1 MHEAARRLSQQL
13 PSPINGFF
21 NKFGNKLNSSET
33 TVRDAWEESL
43 KEIWGKTALK
53 KGEFEIMKQ
62 FGETLGRHDR
72 VSQQKQIM
80 LTLTHLEREE
90 NEARDRQIRYEKMVK
105 NIGFLTG
112 LLLIILLL

>member
-1 MHEAARRLSQQL
+1 MKRQEGCHNNYHH
-13 PSPINGFF
+13 PSIGFF
-21 NKFGNKLNSSET
+21 YKFGNKLNSSET

-72 VSQQKQIM
+72 DIPAEANYAHPYPSGERGKRSKGQATQI
-80 LTLTHLEREE
+80 
-90 NEARDRQIRYEKMVK
+90 
-105 NIGFLTG
+105 
-112 LLLIILLL
+112 